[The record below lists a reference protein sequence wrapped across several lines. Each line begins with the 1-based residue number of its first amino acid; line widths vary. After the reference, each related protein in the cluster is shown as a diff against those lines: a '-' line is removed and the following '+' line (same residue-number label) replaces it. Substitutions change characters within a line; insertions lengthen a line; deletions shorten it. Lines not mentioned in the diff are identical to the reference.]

1 MSLYDIQPTLEK
13 IDACKTLIEPITL
26 VESLNF
32 NIAFGLSKKPS
43 KRDVRLLN
51 LQNSRKKSELGV
63 TQ

>member
-1 MSLYDIQPTLEK
+1 MSLDDIQSTLEK
-13 IDACKTLIEPITL
+13 IDACKTLRELITI

-32 NIAFGLSKKPS
+32 NIAFGLSKKPG

-51 LQNSRKKSELGV
+51 LQISRKKKELGV